1 GLLQRAIGLM
11 PSHIATFDHLYNVLV
26 RLDRYEEALE
36 IADKGIASAHKRLK
50 EAPDDMDARLHL
62 AMLFARIG
70 RGEDARTEVESA
82 LEAAPRDGFTC
93 YHAACALALIAD
105 PDDLERAI
113 ELLLNARGRGYYLR
127 GELTRN
133 TDLDVLRSYPQFRDL
148 ES

>member
-1 GLLQRAIGLM
+1 GSILRAALNFGPTELVIVNPARPSLLVHPDFGLM
-11 PSHIATFDHLYNVLV
+11 SH
-26 RLDRYEEALE
+26 
-36 IADKGIASAHKRLK
+36 G
-50 EAPDDMDARLHL
+50 
-62 AMLFARIG
+62 
-70 RGEDARTEVESA
+70 GEDARTEVESA